1 MTTRVGIN
9 GFGRIGRNFFRAAL
23 EQGADI
29 EIVAVNDLTDNKT
42 LAHLLKYDSITGRF
56 QGEVSYDDEGIVV
69 NGKHIKVL
77 AQRNPADLPWGEL
90 GVEVVVESTGFF
102 TDGEK
107 AKAHLDAGAKKVVI
121 SAPAKNVDGTFVMG
135 VNEDKYDGAT
145 MNIVSNASCTTNCL
159 APLAKV
165 LEENFGIER
174 GIMTTIHSYTGDQR
188 VLDAPHSDLRRA
200 RAAALNMIPTK
211 TGAAQAVAL
220 VLPELEGKF
229 DGLAVRVPTPTG
241 SLTDLTFI
249 AKKEVSV
256 EAVKAA
262 VKAAAEGELKGVL
275 EYTEDPIVSSD
286 IVGDPH
292 TSIFDATETK
302 VIGNLV
308 KVLSWYDNEWGY
320 SNALVRLTALVG
332 SKLA

>member
-42 LAHLLKYDSITGRF
+42 LAHLLKYDSILGRF
-56 QGEVSYDDEGIVV
+56 SGEVSYDDEYIIV
-69 NGKHIKVL
+69 NGKKIRAL
-77 AQRNPADLPWGEL
+77 AERNPADLPWGEL
-90 GVEVVVESTGFF
+90 GVDVVIESTGFF

-107 AKAHLDAGAKKVVI
+107 AKAHLEAGAKKVLI

-135 VNEDKYDGAT
+135 VNEGDYDNET
-145 MNIVSNASCTTNCL
+145 MHIVSNASCTTNCL

-165 LEENFGIER
+165 LHAEFGIVR

-220 VLPELEGKF
+220 VLPELKGKF

-241 SLTDLTFI
+241 SLTDLTFQ
-249 AKKEVSV
+249 AEKPVDV
-256 EAVKAA
+256 ESVKAA
-262 VKAAAEGELKGVL
+262 VKAAAEGELKGIL
-275 EYTEDPIVSSD
+275 LYTEDPIVSTD

-292 TSIFDATETK
+292 SSIFDATETK
-302 VIGNLV
+302 VIGDLV

-320 SNALVRLTALVG
+320 SNRLVELAALVG

>member
-23 EQGADI
+23 KQGADF
-29 EIVAVNDLTDNKT
+29 EVVAVNDLTDTKT
-42 LAHLLKYDSITGRF
+42 LAHLLKYDSILGRF
-56 QGEVSYDDEGIVV
+56 DGEVSFTEDSLIV
-69 NGKHIKVL
+69 NGKEIKVL

-107 AKAHLDAGAKKVVI
+107 AAAHIAAGAKKVVI

-135 VNEDKYDGAT
+135 VNDGDYDPAT
-145 MNIVSNASCTTNCL
+145 MNIISNASCTTNCL

-165 LEENFGIER
+165 LHENFGIER

-220 VLPELEGKF
+220 VLPELKGKF

-241 SLTDLTFI
+241 SLTDLTFV
-249 AKKEVSV
+249 ATKEVSV
-256 EAVKAA
+256 EAIQAA

-275 EYTEDPIVSSD
+275 EYTEDPIVSTD
-286 IVGDPH
+286 IVGNPH

-320 SNALVRLTALVG
+320 SNALVRLTSLVG

>member
-29 EIVAVNDLTDNKT
+29 EIVAVNDLTDTKT
-42 LAHLLKYDSITGRF
+42 LAHLLKYDSILGRF
-56 QGEVSYDDEGIVV
+56 NGEVSYDESSIIV
-69 NGKHIKVL
+69 NGKAIKVL

-102 TDGEK
+102 TDGTK
-107 AKAHLDAGAKKVVI
+107 AAAHIEAGAKKVVI

-135 VNEDKYDGAT
+135 VNHEDYDNET

-165 LEENFGIER
+165 LHQEFGIVR

-220 VLPELEGKF
+220 VLPELAGKF

-241 SLTDLTFI
+241 SLTDLTFQ
-249 AKKEVSV
+249 AEKPVTV
-256 EAVKAA
+256 ESLNAA
-262 VKAAAEGELKGVL
+262 VKAAAEGELKGIL
-275 EYTEDPIVSSD
+275 EYTEDPIVSTD

-292 TSIFDATETK
+292 SSIFDASETK
-302 VIGNLV
+302 VIGDLV

-320 SNALVRLTALVG
+320 SNRLVQLTALVG